1 MSYSC
6 SLCKKNYKSYQSIWN
21 HNNRYHKNENC
32 RIELKDNKTRNFK
45 CDLCDRKFTTNYN
58 AQYHMLNNC
67 KNKNDK
73 TIKLEKEIILL
84 KEQVNKL
91 SSNNTTNNTNNG
103 TINNNNNIQIIIN
116 KNGTENINELNEI
129 EIKEI
134 FANNFESV
142 IKFIQHMNFNS
153 RLPSNHNFCTTSLEG
168 QYLSVYNTENS
179 EQIKERKKYFFED
192 LLSRSVSRM
201 EMLYKKNKSKFKKDK
216 QLKIEEDIITLKDI
230 RDRDMNDVLL
240 REMLKKLNL
249 LSYNYKETVMKTW
262 NNTNTIGHKEKTFED
277 DLNDDDSD
285 IKDIEDIFIKA
296 EYNDSDNE
304 SDTDKPILKL
314 KTKKIIQDSIE
325 L

>member
-1 MSYSC
+1 
-6 SLCKKNYKSYQSIWN
+6 
-21 HNNRYHKNENC
+21 
-32 RIELKDNKTRNFK
+32 
-45 CDLCDRKFTTNYN
+45 
-58 AQYHMLNNC
+58 MLNIC
-67 KNKNDK
+67 KNKDDK
-73 TIKLEKEIILL
+73 TMKLEKEIILL

-134 FANNFESV
+134 FANNFESI

-168 QYLSVYNTENS
+168 QYLSVYNTEKS
-179 EQIKERKKYFFED
+179 EQMKERKKYFFED

-201 EMLYKKNKSKFKKDK
+201 EILYKKNKSKFKKDK
-216 QLKIEEDIITLKDI
+216 QIKIEEDIMTLKDI

-262 NNTNTIGHKEKTFED
+262 NNTNIVGHKEKTFEE
-277 DLNDDDSD
+277 DLDDDDSD

-296 EYNDSDNE
+296 EYNDSD
-304 SDTDKPILKL
+304 SDSETDKPILKL
-314 KTKKIIQDSIE
+314 KTKKLNQDSIE

>member
-1 MSYSC
+1 
-6 SLCKKNYKSYQSIWN
+6 
-21 HNNRYHKNENC
+21 
-32 RIELKDNKTRNFK
+32 
-45 CDLCDRKFTTNYN
+45 
-58 AQYHMLNNC
+58 
-67 KNKNDK
+67 
-73 TIKLEKEIILL
+73 
-84 KEQVNKL
+84 
-91 SSNNTTNNTNNG
+91 
-103 TINNNNNIQIIIN
+103 
-116 KNGTENINELNEI
+116 
-129 EIKEI
+129 
-134 FANNFESV
+134 
-142 IKFIQHMNFNS
+142 MNFNS